1 MSDPVLVESSPSSA
15 WKWKLLAICSTAAL
29 VLVLIALFVFAHFVG
44 TRWSLS
50 SLNRPAVIVQI
61 RQLKQLVTVR
71 YSIQRVVGITE
82 PKVPFGSES
91 ILLLV
96 EGRVLAG
103 VDLGGL
109 DSRDVTVLKD
119 GTVQISLP
127 AARLIETFL
136 DEKQTRVWDR
146 QVTWW
151 TPWVPFDP
159 DLEHKARLQAV
170 DEVRSAALKAGIL
183 DQAQRNAETAIR
195 DLLAALKIP
204 VRFEKSSF

>member
-1 MSDPVLVESSPSSA
+1 MSDPVPVLSPSSSST
-15 WKWKLLAICSTAAL
+15 WKWKALAICSTAAL
-29 VLVLIALFVFAHFVG
+29 VLVLVALFVFAHFVG

-50 SLNRPAVIVQI
+50 SLNRPAVIIQI
-61 RQLKQLVTVR
+61 KQLKQLVTVR
-71 YSIQRVVGITE
+71 YSIQRIVGITE

-103 VDLGGL
+103 VDLATL
-109 DSRDVTVLKD
+109 DSRDVTISKD
-119 GTVQISLP
+119 GSVQISLP

-146 QVTWW
+146 SVTWW

-159 DLEHKARLQAV
+159 DLEHKARLKAV
-170 DEVRSAALKAGIL
+170 DEVRSAAL
-183 DQAQRNAETAIR
+183 
-195 DLLAALKIP
+195 
-204 VRFEKSSF
+204 